1 MQMEIISNNKTAA
14 NTVEVE
20 FKNSAEEFDAAV
32 NKAFIKRRKNITV
45 PGFRKGKATRKMIE
59 THYGEGVFY
68 DDAINAL
75 YRDHIDGVIKEA
87 GLDVVDLPNIEVTS
101 VGKEEGV
108 VFKAVFTTKPEVNIS
123 DYKGI
128 KVTKIVKPVTDEDV
142 DKQLS
147 AMQDRNA
154 RIIDIEDRPAQNGD
168 TVVFDFE
175 GFVDGTAFEGG
186 KADNYSLVLGSGQF
200 IPGFEDQI
208 IGKSID
214 ESFEV
219 KVTFPEDYNAEELKG
234 KAAVFNCLIHE
245 IKGKELAPLDDE
257 FAKDVSEFDT
267 LDELKNDIRKKLA
280 EQSEQNAENEVE
292 SAINNALIE
301 KLEGDIPPVMYEN
314 RISEMVRDWEFRNRY
329 QGVTVQDFLKY
340 TNTTIEQFRENFR
353 EAATKQIQLRLA
365 LEKIAALENLTAAEE
380 DLEKHYAELAEEH
393 KMDIEKVKSIISPEA
408 LGEDIKA
415 EKAFNLVKDS
425 ADIAS

>member
-1 MQMEIISNNKTAA
+1 MEIISNNKTAV

-20 FKNSAEEFDAAV
+20 FKNSVDEFEAALQ
-32 NKAFIKRRKNITV
+32 KAFLKRRKSITV

-75 YRDHIDGVIKEA
+75 YRENIDGVIKEA
-87 GLDVVDLPNIEVTS
+87 GLDVVDMPNIEVSS
-101 VGKEEGV
+101 VNKEEGV
-108 VFKAVFTTKPEVNIS
+108 AFKAVFTTKPEVNIS

-128 KVTKIVKPVTDEDV
+128 KVTKIVKTVTDEDV
-142 DKQLS
+142 DKQLA

-154 RIIDIEDRPAQNGD
+154 RIIDVTDRPAQDGD

-175 GFVDGTAFEGG
+175 GFVDGVAFEGG

-208 IGKSID
+208 VGKSID

-219 KVTFPEDYNAEELKG
+219 NVTFPENYNAEELKG
-234 KAAVFNCLIHE
+234 KPAVFKCLIHE

-267 LDELKNDIRKKLA
+267 LDELKNDIRGKLTEQA
-280 EQSEQNAENEVE
+280 EKAADQEVE
-292 SAINNALIE
+292 TAINDALIG
-301 KLEGDIPPVMYEN
+301 KLEGEIPEVMYEN
-314 RISEMVRDWEFRNRY
+314 RINEMVRDWEYRNRY
-329 QGVTVQDFLKY
+329 QGITVKDYLKF
-340 TNTTIEQFRENFR
+340 TGSTMEQFRENFR

-365 LEKIAALENLTAAEE
+365 LEKIAKLENIEAAEE
-380 DLEKHYAELAEEH
+380 DLEKHYNDLAEEH
-393 KMDIEKVKSIISPEA
+393 KMEVEKVKNIISADA
-408 LGEDIKA
+408 LSEDVRV
-415 EKAFNLVKDS
+415 EKAFNFVKDN
-425 ADIAS
+425 AEIAS

>member
-1 MQMEIISNNKTAA
+1 MEIISNNKTAT

-32 NKAFIKRRKNITV
+32 DKAFIKRRKNITV

-68 DDAINAL
+68 DDAVNAL
-75 YRDHIDGVIKEA
+75 YRENIDDVIKGVGIE
-87 GLDVVDLPNIEVTS
+87 VVDMPNIEVTS
-101 VGKEEGV
+101 VDKEEGV
-108 VFKAVFTTKPEVNIS
+108 VFKAVFTTKPEVNIA

-128 KVTKIVKPVTDEDV
+128 KVTKIVKPVTDIDV
-142 DKQLS
+142 DKQLE

-154 RIIDIEDRPAQNGD
+154 RIIDIEDRPAQKGD

-175 GFVDGTAFEGG
+175 GFVDGVAFEGG

-200 IPGFEDQI
+200 IPGFEEQVE
-208 IGKSID
+208 GKSID

-219 KVTFPEDYNAEELKG
+219 NVTFPEDYNAEELKG
-234 KAAVFNCLIHE
+234 KAAVFKCLIHE

-267 LDELKNDIRKKLA
+267 LDELKKDIKTKLEDQA
-280 EQSEQNAENEVE
+280 EKNADNEVE
-292 SAINNALIE
+292 TSINNTLIE
-301 KLEGDIPPVMYEN
+301 KLEGEIPEVMYEN
-314 RISEMVRDWEFRNRY
+314 RITEMVREWEMRNRY
-329 QGVTVQDFLKY
+329 QGITVKDYLKY
-340 TNTTIEQFRENFR
+340 TGATMEQFRANFK

-365 LEKIAALENLTAAEE
+365 LEKIAKLENIEATEE
-380 DLEKHYAELAEEH
+380 DLEKHYSELAEEH
-393 KMDIEKVKSIISPEA
+393 KMEIEKIKNIITVEA
-408 LGEDIKA
+408 LSEDIKT
-415 EKAFNLVKDS
+415 EKAFEFVKNN
-425 ADIAS
+425 AEIAS

>member
-1 MQMEIISNNKTAA
+1 MEIISNNKTAV

-20 FKNSAEEFDAAV
+20 FKNSVDEFEAALQ
-32 NKAFIKRRKNITV
+32 KAFLKRRKSITV

-75 YRDHIDGVIKEA
+75 YRENIDGVIKEA
-87 GLDVVDLPNIEVTS
+87 GLDVVDMPNIEVSS
-101 VGKEEGV
+101 VNKEEGV
-108 VFKAVFTTKPEVNIS
+108 AFKAVFTTKPEVNIS

-128 KVTKIVKPVTDEDV
+128 KVTKIVKTVTDEDV
-142 DKQLS
+142 DKQLA

-154 RIIDIEDRPAQNGD
+154 RIIDVTDRPAQNGD

-175 GFVDGTAFEGG
+175 GFVDGVAFEGG

-208 IGKSID
+208 VGKSID

-219 KVTFPEDYNAEELKG
+219 NVTFPENYNAEELKG
-234 KAAVFNCLIHE
+234 KPAVFKCLIHE

-267 LDELKNDIRKKLA
+267 LDELKNDIRGKLTEQA
-280 EQSEQNAENEVE
+280 EKAADQEVE
-292 SAINNALIE
+292 TAINDALIG
-301 KLEGDIPPVMYEN
+301 KLEGEIPEVMYEN
-314 RISEMVRDWEFRNRY
+314 RINEMVRDWEYRNRY
-329 QGVTVQDFLKY
+329 QGITVKDYLKF
-340 TNTTIEQFRENFR
+340 TGSTLEQFRENFR

-365 LEKIAALENLTAAEE
+365 LEKIAKLENIEAAEE
-380 DLEKHYAELAEEH
+380 DLEKHYNDLAEEH
-393 KMDIEKVKSIISPEA
+393 KMEVEKVKNIISADA
-408 LGEDIKA
+408 LSEDVRV
-415 EKAFNLVKDS
+415 EKAFNFVKDN
-425 ADIAS
+425 AEIAS

>member
-1 MQMEIISNNKTAA
+1 MEIISNNKTAA

>member
-123 DYKGI
+123 DYRGI

>member
-1 MQMEIISNNKTAA
+1 MEIISNNKTAV

-20 FKNSAEEFDAAV
+20 FKNSVDEFEAALQ
-32 NKAFIKRRKNITV
+32 KAFLKRRKSITV

-75 YRDHIDGVIKEA
+75 YRENIDGVIKEA
-87 GLDVVDLPNIEVTS
+87 GLDVVDMPNIEVSS
-101 VGKEEGV
+101 VNKEEGV
-108 VFKAVFTTKPEVNIS
+108 AFKAVFTTKPEVNIS

-128 KVTKIVKPVTDEDV
+128 KVTKIVKTVTDEDV
-142 DKQLS
+142 DKQLA

-154 RIIDIEDRPAQNGD
+154 RIIDVTDRPAQNGD

-175 GFVDGTAFEGG
+175 GFVDGVAFEGG

-208 IGKSID
+208 VGKSID

-219 KVTFPEDYNAEELKG
+219 NVTFPENYNAEELKG
-234 KAAVFNCLIHE
+234 KPAVFKCLIHE

-267 LDELKNDIRKKLA
+267 LDELKNDIRGKLTEQA
-280 EQSEQNAENEVE
+280 EKAADQEVE
-292 SAINNALIE
+292 TAINDALIG
-301 KLEGDIPPVMYEN
+301 KLEGEIPEVMYEN
-314 RISEMVRDWEFRNRY
+314 RINEMVRDWEYRNRY
-329 QGVTVQDFLKY
+329 QGITVKDYLKF
-340 TNTTIEQFRENFR
+340 TGSTMEQFRENFR

-365 LEKIAALENLTAAEE
+365 LEKIAKLENIEAAEE
-380 DLEKHYAELAEEH
+380 DLEKHYNDLAEEH
-393 KMDIEKVKSIISPEA
+393 KMEVEKVKNIISADA
-408 LGEDIKA
+408 LSEDVRV
-415 EKAFNLVKDS
+415 EKAFNFVKDN
-425 ADIAS
+425 AEIAS

>member
-1 MQMEIISNNKTAA
+1 MEIISNNKTAT

-20 FKNSAEEFDAAV
+20 FKNSADEFDAAV
-32 NKAFIKRRKNITV
+32 EKAFLKRRKSIIV

-59 THYGEGVFY
+59 THYGESVFY

-75 YRDHIDGVIKEA
+75 YRENIDSVIKET
-87 GLDVVDLPNIEVTS
+87 GLDVVDMPSIEVTS

-142 DKQLS
+142 DKQIS

-154 RIIDIEDRPAQNGD
+154 RIIDIEDRPAQKGD

-175 GFVDGTAFEGG
+175 GFVDGIPFEGG

-200 IPGFEDQI
+200 IPGFEEQVA
-208 IGKSID
+208 GKSID

-219 KVTFPEDYNAEELKG
+219 NVTFPEDYNSESLKG
-234 KAAVFNCLIHE
+234 KPAVFKCLIHE

-267 LDELKNDIRKKLA
+267 LDELKKDIKEKLVEQA
-280 EQSEQNAENEVE
+280 EKNADSEVE
-292 SAINNALIE
+292 NSLNNILIE
-301 KLEGDIPPVMYEN
+301 KLEGEIPEAMYEN
-314 RISEMVRDWEFRNRY
+314 RITEMVRDWELRNRY
-329 QGVTVQDFLKY
+329 QGITVKDYLKY
-340 TNTTIEQFRENFR
+340 TGTTMEQFRENFK

-365 LEKIAALENLTAAEE
+365 LEKIAILENIEATEEELDKHYE
-380 DLEKHYAELAEEH
+380 DLAKEH
-393 KMDIEKVKSIISPEA
+393 KMDLEKVKNIISADA
-408 LGEDIKA
+408 LSEDVRV
-415 EKAFNLVKDS
+415 EKAFNFVKDN
-425 ADIAS
+425 AEIAS